1 MIRKLAAV
9 ALATSVVAVAA
20 PAAAQD
26 DARGTAGGT
35 RPMGLRLE
43 TAFNKNFNL
52 VGVGG
57 DGGRTD
63 IFTNSPQGDIKVG
76 YDFGQI
82 TPLIGISFLNVSHS
96 RPGAPGGDRIE
107 SSETTFIL
115 DVELRYYLKPH
126 RKGLS
131 PFVFGEFNTAFL
143 SFDRD
148 GADDDLLDAEADADD
163 FTAVNA
169 GIGMEY
175 KFDGAAFAIGG
186 KWGLGLGFKG
196 TSEDNGDTNNTSIG
210 TSAAIYAA
218 WRL

>member
-20 PAAAQD
+20 PAAAQE
-26 DARGTAGGT
+26 AAGGS

-43 TAFNKNFNL
+43 TGFNKNFNL
-52 VGVGG
+52 VGVSTSNAL
-57 DGGRTD
+57 DDRGRTD
-63 IFTNSPQGDIKVG
+63 IFTNSPHGDIRVG
-76 YDFGQI
+76 YDFGQL
-82 TPLIGISFLNVSHS
+82 TPLIGVGFVTQTI
-96 RPGAPGGDRIE
+96 GEGDDPNQTM
-107 SSETTFIL
+107 SSLIL

-131 PFVFGEFNTAFL
+131 PFVWGEWNKAFVWV
-143 SFDRD
+143 SQEDENDAQKDRNEALGD
-148 GADDDLLDAEADADD
+148 QADFWAL
-163 FTAVNA
+163 NA
-169 GIGMEY
+169 GVGMEY

-196 TSEDNGDTNNTSIG
+196 TSDDHGDTSNTTFG